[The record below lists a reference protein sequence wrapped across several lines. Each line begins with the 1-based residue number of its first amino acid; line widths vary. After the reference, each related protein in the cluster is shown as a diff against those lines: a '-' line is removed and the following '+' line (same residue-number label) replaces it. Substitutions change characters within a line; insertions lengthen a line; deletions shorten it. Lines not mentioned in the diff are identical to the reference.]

1 MSKLNIT
8 KEKPNEIQQIRK
20 INLLAFE
27 TTTEADLVDRLR
39 DSGIPIIS
47 LVAEIGDKLVGY
59 ILFTPMTSD
68 NSDIKIA
75 GLAPMAVLPEYQ
87 NNGIGSALVEK
98 GLEYCADEKYEA
110 VAVLGH
116 PNYYPK
122 FGFIPSTRFDLIS
135 EYDVPKEVFMVKELV
150 SHSLS
155 KVSGVIKY
163 HEEFNKL

>member
-27 TTTEADLVDRLR
+27 TATEADLVDRLR

>member
-1 MSKLNIT
+1 MIIR
-8 KEKPNEIQQIRK
+8 KEKPEDINEIHN
-20 INLLAFE
+20 INSTVFE
-27 TTTEADLVDRLR
+27 TNAEADLVDRLR

-47 LVAEIGDKLVGY
+47 LVAEIDHKLVGH
-59 ILFTPMTSD
+59 IIFTPMTGD

-87 NNGIGSALVEK
+87 NKGIGSALVEK
-98 GLEYCADEKYEA
+98 GLEYCAYDKYEA

-150 SHSLS
+150 SNSLS
-155 KVSGVIKY
+155 NIRGVIKD
-163 HEEFNKL
+163 HEEFGKL

>member
-1 MSKLNIT
+1 MIIR
-8 KEKPNEIQQIRK
+8 KEKPKDITNIHH
-20 INLLAFE
+20 INSIAFE
-27 TTTEADLVDRLR
+27 TKAEADLVDRLR

-47 LVAEIGDKLVGY
+47 LVAEIDDKLVGH
-59 ILFTPMTSD
+59 ILLTPMTSD

-87 NNGIGSALVEK
+87 NKGIGSALVEK
-98 GLEYCADEKYEA
+98 GLEECADKKYKA

-135 EYDVPKEVFMVKELV
+135 EYHVPKEVFMLKELV
-150 SHSLS
+150 SNSLS
-155 KVSGVIKY
+155 KIRGVIKY
-163 HEEFNKL
+163 HEEFGKL

>member
-1 MSKLNIT
+1 MLIREEIPNDTTNIY
-8 KEKPNEIQQIRK
+8 QI
-20 INLLAFE
+20 NSTAFE
-27 TTTEADLVDRLR
+27 TDAEANLVDRLR

-47 LVAEIGDKLVGY
+47 LVAEIDNEIVGH
-59 ILFTPMTSD
+59 ILFTPMMSD
-68 NSDIKIA
+68 KFDIKIA

-87 NNGIGSALVEK
+87 NKGIGSALVEK

-150 SHSLS
+150 SNSLS

-163 HEEFNKL
+163 HEEFGEL

>member
-1 MSKLNIT
+1 MKNVLLRKEMSEDIK
-8 KEKPNEIQQIRK
+8 QIRN
-20 INLLAFE
+20 INSIAFD
-27 TTTEADLVDRLR
+27 TKAEADLVDRLR

-47 LVAEIGDKLVGY
+47 LVAEIDEKLVGH
-59 ILFTPMTSD
+59 ILFTPMTID

-87 NNGIGSALVEK
+87 NKGIGSALVEK
-98 GLEYCADEKYEA
+98 GLKYCTNEKYEA

-122 FGFIPSTRFDLIS
+122 FGFVPSTRFDLIS

-150 SHSLS
+150 SNLLS

-163 HEEFNKL
+163 HEEFGKL

>member
-1 MSKLNIT
+1 MEIR
-8 KEKPNEIQQIRK
+8 KEKPKDISKIQQI
-20 INLLAFE
+20 NFLAFK
-27 TTTEADLVDRLR
+27 TDAEADLVDRLR
-39 DSGIPIIS
+39 KSAVPIIS
-47 LVAEIGDKLVGY
+47 LVAEIDNEIVGH

-68 NSDIKIA
+68 KFDIKIA

-87 NNGIGSALVEK
+87 NKGIGSALVEK

-150 SHSLS
+150 SNSLS

-163 HEEFNKL
+163 HEEFGEL